1 MPYREIAL
9 PKALLFLEPGPLTL
23 ITTFDGQKNNVMT
36 ISWIMPIDF
45 DGGAVMATGP
55 WNYSFEALRKSKE
68 CVVCIP
74 AQEMLETAA
83 QIIGKPADDG
93 FAVFSVTAAA
103 SVENEAAKLHTL
115 LQSCQDGAII
125 LTDIFGGSATNIS
138 LTASKDLAKCHVITG
153 LNLSMLLTAI
163 NSRKK
168 LPAKELAEKI
178 EADGKRAVINA
189 TELLIKGL

>member
-1 MPYREIAL
+1 MVKIIL
-9 PKALLFLEPGPLTL
+9 VTHGHL
-23 ITTFDGQKNNVMT
+23 
-36 ISWIMPIDF
+36 
-45 DGGAVMATGP
+45 
-55 WNYSFEALRKSKE
+55 
-68 CVVCIP
+68 
-74 AQEMLETAA
+74 AQEMLDTAA

-103 SVENEAAKLHTL
+103 SVEKEAEKLKKTL
-115 LQSCQDGAII
+115 AQCTDGAII

-138 LTASKDLAKCHVITG
+138 LTASKDFANSYVITG

-168 LPAKELAEKI
+168 LAAKELAEKI
-178 EADGKRAVINA
+178 EPDGKRAVINA

>member
-1 MPYREIAL
+1 MVKIIL
-9 PKALLFLEPGPLTL
+9 VTH
-23 ITTFDGQKNNVMT
+23 GQ
-36 ISWIMPIDF
+36 
-45 DGGAVMATGP
+45 
-55 WNYSFEALRKSKE
+55 L
-68 CVVCIP
+68 
-74 AQEMLETAA
+74 AQQMLETAG

-93 FAVFSVTAAA
+93 FATFSVTAAA
-103 SVENEAAKLHTL
+103 AVEKEAAKLHEHLKT
-115 LQSCQDGAII
+115 CQDGAII

-138 LTASKDLAKCHVITG
+138 LTASKDLPKCHVITG

-168 LPAKELAEKI
+168 LSDKELAEKI

>member
-1 MPYREIAL
+1 MVKIIL
-9 PKALLFLEPGPLTL
+9 VTH
-23 ITTFDGQKNNVMT
+23 GQ
-36 ISWIMPIDF
+36 
-45 DGGAVMATGP
+45 
-55 WNYSFEALRKSKE
+55 L
-68 CVVCIP
+68 
-74 AQEMLETAA
+74 AQQMLETAA
-83 QIIGKPADDG
+83 QIIGKLADDG
-93 FAVFSVTAAA
+93 FATFSVTAAS
-103 SVENEAAKLHTL
+103 SVEKEADKLHDL
-115 LQSCQDGAII
+115 LKNCEEGAVI

-168 LPAKELAEKI
+168 LSAKELAEKI

>member
-1 MPYREIAL
+1 MVKIIL
-9 PKALLFLEPGPLTL
+9 VTHGHL
-23 ITTFDGQKNNVMT
+23 
-36 ISWIMPIDF
+36 
-45 DGGAVMATGP
+45 
-55 WNYSFEALRKSKE
+55 
-68 CVVCIP
+68 

-103 SVENEAAKLHTL
+103 SVEKEAAKLHDL
-115 LQSCQDGAII
+115 LQTCGDGAVI

-168 LPAKELAEKI
+168 LSAKELAEKI